1 MYFDHKA
8 YGNRIKRLRRS
19 KGLTQEQLAEK
30 LRVSRTYIGKIEKGS
45 QVGPIELAGELAV
58 FFDVPLE
65 HLLLGNECPTNNRR
79 RGLQRIIAFLSELEA
94 ELGTGL

>member
-8 YGNRIKRLRRS
+8 YGERIKRLRRS

-45 QVGPIELAGELAV
+45 QVGPIELAVELAV
-58 FFDVPLE
+58 FLDAPLE
-65 HLLLGNECPTNNRR
+65 YLLLGIEYPADDRR
-79 RGLQRIIAFLSELEA
+79 RGLQRVIAFLSELEA

>member
-8 YGNRIKRLRRS
+8 YGERIKRLRRS

-45 QVGPIELAGELAV
+45 QVGPIELAVELAV

-65 HLLLGNECPTNNRR
+65 HLLLGSEYPANDRR
-79 RGLQRIIAFLSELEA
+79 RGLQRVIAFLSELEA
-94 ELGTGL
+94 ELGTNL

>member
-8 YGNRIKRLRRS
+8 YGERIKRLRRS

-45 QVGPIELAGELAV
+45 QVGSIELAVELAV
-58 FFDVPLE
+58 FFGVPLE
-65 HLLLGNECPTNNRR
+65 HLLLGSECPADNRR
-79 RGLQRIIAFLSELEA
+79 RGLQRVIAFLSELEA
-94 ELGTGL
+94 ELGTDL

>member
-30 LRVSRTYIGKIEKGS
+30 LRVSRTYIGKIEKSS
-45 QVGPIELAGELAV
+45 QVGPIELTVELAV